1 MKQLKF
7 LYKLESK
14 YGKYAIKNLSLYIV
28 IIFALSYFLNFLL
41 PDVYMALVF
50 WPDKIFNEHEFWR
63 IFTWIFTMPG
73 QFDVFTP
80 IMLFFYFS
88 IGTSIEMSIGTF
100 MYNLYIF
107 GGVLFTTI
115 GITVASAI
123 CYLTND
129 IWSFV
134 PFMLEQIV
142 GDWSLTYFMT
152 ISIFLGFALVH
163 SDSFVM
169 LYFLI
174 PVKTTWLAFAD
185 VILLMYYFVK
195 FNNIICRAAIVASM
209 LNAIL
214 FYYISR
220 KYSNKRRPVSAY
232 IKRKSSDRD
241 KGRNRE
247 QAGKATVERITIP
260 EGVTRHKCAICGK
273 TEKDDDMLEFR
284 FCSKCKGN
292 YEYCSEH
299 LFTHEHVK

>member
-1 MKQLKF
+1 MKF

-28 IIFALSYFLNFLL
+28 IIFAFSYFLALLL
-41 PDVYMALVF
+41 PDVYMLL
-50 WPDKIFNEHEFWR
+50 IFSPYEIFVEHQFWR

-73 QFDVFTP
+73 SFNVFTL
-80 IMLFFYFS
+80 IMLFFYYS

-107 GGVLFTTI
+107 GGMFFTTI

-123 CYLTND
+123 SYFTIND
-129 IWSFV
+129 SSNFISF
-134 PFMLEQIV
+134 LGGEIA
-142 GDWSLTYFMT
+142 GYYLTYFMT
-152 ISIFLGFALVH
+152 ISIFLGYALVH
-163 SDSFVM
+163 SDSFVL
-169 LYFLI
+169 LYFFI

-185 VILLMYYFVK
+185 VIWLMYYFVEL
-195 FNNIICRAAIVASM
+195 NNIICRVAIVASV

-220 KYSNKRRPVSAY
+220 KYSSRRRPVSAY

-241 KGRNRE
+241 TGRKRE
-247 QAGKATVERITIP
+247 QAGKATVERITMP
-260 EGVTRHKCAICGK
+260 EGVTRHKCAICGR

>member
-1 MKQLKF
+1 MKRLKF

-28 IIFALSYFLNFLL
+28 IIFAFSYFLALLL
-41 PDVYMALVF
+41 PDVYMLL
-50 WPDKIFNEHEFWR
+50 IFSPYEIFVEHQFWR

-73 QFDVFTP
+73 SFNVFTL

-107 GGVLFTTI
+107 GGMLFTTI

-123 CYLTND
+123 SYFTIND
-129 IWSFV
+129 SSNFISF
-134 PFMLEQIV
+134 LGGEIA
-142 GDWSLTYFMT
+142 GYYLTYFMT
-152 ISIFLGFALVH
+152 ISIFLGYALVH
-163 SDSFVM
+163 SDSFVL
-169 LYFLI
+169 LYFFI

-185 VILLMYYFVK
+185 VIWLMYYFVEL
-195 FNNIICRAAIVASM
+195 NNIICRVAIVASV

-220 KYSNKRRPVSAY
+220 KYSSRRRPVSAY

-241 KGRNRE
+241 TGRKRE
-247 QAGKATVERITIP
+247 QAGKATVERITMP
-260 EGVTRHKCAICGK
+260 EGVTRHKCAICGR

>member
-1 MKQLKF
+1 MRLLKF

-14 YGKYAIKNLSLYIV
+14 YGKYAIKNLSLWIV
-28 IIFALSYFLNFLL
+28 IVFALSYFLAFLL
-41 PDVYMALVF
+41 PDVYVML
-50 WPDKIFNEHEFWR
+50 IFSPYEIFVEHQFWR

-73 QFDVFTP
+73 EFGVFTLV
-80 IMLFFYFS
+80 MLFFYYS

-107 GGVLFTTI
+107 GGMLFTTI

-123 CYLTND
+123 YYVTIND
-129 IWSFV
+129 PLHFSLFIDGGIAGSF
-134 PFMLEQIV
+134 
-142 GDWSLTYFMT
+142 LTYFMT

-185 VILLMYYFVK
+185 VIWLMYYFVK
-195 FNNIICRAAIVASM
+195 LNNIICRVAIVASV
-209 LNAIL
+209 LNAAV

-220 KYSNKRRPVSAY
+220 KYSSRRRPVSAY
-232 IKRKSSDRD
+232 IKRKSSNRD
-241 KGRNRE
+241 KDRKRE

-260 EGVTRHKCAICGK
+260 EGVTRHKCAICGR

>member
-1 MKQLKF
+1 MKF

-28 IIFALSYFLNFLL
+28 IIFAFSYFLALLL
-41 PDVYMALVF
+41 PDVYMLL
-50 WPDKIFNEHEFWR
+50 IFSPYEIFVEHQFWR

-73 QFDVFTP
+73 SFNVFTL
-80 IMLFFYFS
+80 IMLFFYYS

-107 GGVLFTTI
+107 GGMLFTTI
-115 GITVASAI
+115 GITIASAI
-123 CYLTND
+123 SYFTIND
-129 IWSFV
+129 SSNFISF
-134 PFMLEQIV
+134 LGGEIA
-142 GDWSLTYFMT
+142 GYYLTYFMT

-185 VILLMYYFVK
+185 VIWLMYYFVEL
-195 FNNIICRAAIVASM
+195 NNIICRVAIVASV

-220 KYSNKRRPVSAY
+220 KYSSRRRPVSAY

-241 KGRNRE
+241 KVRNRE
-247 QAGKATVERITIP
+247 QAGKATVERITMP

>member
-1 MKQLKF
+1 MRPLKF

-14 YGKYAIKNLSLYIV
+14 YGKYAIKNLSLWIV
-28 IIFALSYFLNFLL
+28 VVFALSYVFAFLL
-41 PDVYMALVF
+41 PDVYMTLIF
-50 WPDKIFNEHEFWR
+50 SPYKIFVEHEFWR

-73 QFDVFTP
+73 EFDMFTLV
-80 IMLFFYFS
+80 MLFFYYS

-107 GGVLFTTI
+107 GGMLFTTV
-115 GITVASAI
+115 GITVTSAI
-123 CYLTND
+123 CYFMVND
-129 IWSFV
+129 VSGYISFMGGEIAG
-134 PFMLEQIV
+134 FY
-142 GDWSLTYFMT
+142 LTYFMT

-185 VILLMYYFVK
+185 VIWLMYYFVQLD
-195 FNNIICRAAIVASM
+195 NIICRVAIVASV
-209 LNAIL
+209 LNAAV
-214 FYYISR
+214 FYYISKR
-220 KYSNKRRPVSAY
+220 YSSRRRPMSAY
-232 IKRKSSDRD
+232 IKRKSGDRS
-241 KGRNRE
+241 RE
-247 QAGKATVERITIP
+247 RERTGKATVEKITIP
-260 EGVTRHKCAICGK
+260 EGVTRHKCAICGR

>member
-1 MKQLKF
+1 MRPLKF

-28 IIFALSYFLNFLL
+28 IIFALSYALAFLL
-41 PDVYMALVF
+41 PDVYMLLVF
-50 WPDKIFNEHEFWR
+50 SPYEIFVNHQFWR
-63 IFTWIFTMPG
+63 IFTWIFTTPG
-73 QFDVFTP
+73 QFDMFTLV
-80 IMLFFYFS
+80 MLFFYYS

-107 GGVLFTTI
+107 SGMLFTTI
-115 GITVASAI
+115 GITVTSAI
-123 CYLTND
+123 CYFMVND
-129 IWSFV
+129 VSSYISFMGGEIAG
-134 PFMLEQIV
+134 FY
-142 GDWSLTYFMT
+142 LTYFMT

-174 PVKTTWLAFAD
+174 PVKVTWLAFAD
-185 VILLMYYFVK
+185 VIWLMYYFVELD
-195 FNNIICRAAIVASM
+195 NIVCRVAIVASV
-209 LNAIL
+209 LNAIA
-214 FYYISR
+214 FYYISKR
-220 KYSNKRRPVSAY
+220 YSSRRRPISAY
-232 IKRKSSDRD
+232 MKRKSRDRSRG
-241 KGRNRE
+241 KERE
-247 QAGKATVERITIP
+247 KTGGATVERITIP
-260 EGVTRHKCAICGK
+260 EGVTRHKCAICGR

>member
-28 IIFALSYFLNFLL
+28 IIFAFSYFLAFLL
-41 PDVYMALVF
+41 PDVYMLL
-50 WPDKIFNEHEFWR
+50 IFSPYEIFVEHQFWR

-73 QFDVFTP
+73 SFNMFTL

-107 GGVLFTTI
+107 GGMLFTTI

-123 CYLTND
+123 SYFTIND
-129 IWSFV
+129 SSNFISF
-134 PFMLEQIV
+134 LGGEIA
-142 GDWSLTYFMT
+142 GYYLTYFMT
-152 ISIFLGFALVH
+152 ISIFLGYALVH
-163 SDSFVM
+163 SDSFVL
-169 LYFLI
+169 LYFFI

-185 VILLMYYFVK
+185 VIWLMYYFVQL
-195 FNNIICRAAIVASM
+195 NNIICRTAIVASV
-209 LNAIL
+209 LNSII

-220 KYSNKRRPVSAY
+220 KYSSRRRPVSAY

>member
-1 MKQLKF
+1 MKF

-28 IIFALSYFLNFLL
+28 IIFAFSYFLAFLL
-41 PDVYMALVF
+41 PDVYLLL
-50 WPDKIFNEHEFWR
+50 IFSPYEIFVEHQFWR

-73 QFDVFTP
+73 SFNVFTP

-107 GGVLFTTI
+107 AGMLFTTV

-123 CYLTND
+123 CYFTIND
-129 IWSFV
+129 ASNFNSFLGGEIAGA
-134 PFMLEQIV
+134 F
-142 GDWSLTYFMT
+142 LTYFMT

-163 SDSFVM
+163 SESFVM

-174 PVKTTWLAFAD
+174 PVKVTWLAFAD
-185 VILLMYYFVK
+185 VIWLMYYFVTL
-195 FNNIICRAAIVASM
+195 NNIICRVAIVASV

-220 KYSNKRRPVSAY
+220 KYSSRRRPVSAY
-232 IKRKSSDRD
+232 IKRKSQDRD
-241 KGRNRE
+241 KTRKRE
-247 QAGKATVERITIP
+247 QAGKATVERITMP